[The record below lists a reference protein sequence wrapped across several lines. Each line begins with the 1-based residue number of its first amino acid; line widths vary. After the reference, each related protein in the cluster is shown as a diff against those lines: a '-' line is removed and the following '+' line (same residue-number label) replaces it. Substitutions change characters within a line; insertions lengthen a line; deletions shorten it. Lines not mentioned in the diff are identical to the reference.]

1 MASASPASP
10 SSLSAT
16 APVRRG
22 RGAKRVLPGFGLTLG
37 YTLFYLSIIVLIPLS
52 ALIFKTFELSWPQFW
67 EAVSS
72 PRVVA
77 SYKLTFGTSFIAA
90 CVNLVF
96 GLLIAWVLV
105 RYKFP
110 GKKIVDALVDLPFAL
125 PTAVAGI
132 SLTALLAGNGWVGQY
147 LEPLG
152 VQLAFNPN
160 GIVIALIFIGLPFV
174 VRTVQPVLEDSE
186 KELEEAATSLG
197 ASRWQIFYKVILPSI
212 LPALMTGFA
221 MAFARAV
228 GEYGSVIFI
237 AGNMPMV
244 SEITPLIIIGKLE
257 QYDYAGATAVAV
269 VMLVIS
275 FVLLLVI
282 NALQAWQRRHTGTP
296 A

>member
-10 SSLSAT
+10 GLGAT
-16 APVRRG
+16 APARRG

-52 ALIFKTFELSWPQFW
+52 ALIFKTFELTWDQFW
-67 EAVSS
+67 QAVSA

-77 SYKLTFGTSFIAA
+77 SYKLTFGASFMAA

-132 SLTALLAGNGWVGQY
+132 SLTALLAGNGWVGQF

-152 VQLAFNPN
+152 IQLAFNPN

-212 LPALMTGFA
+212 LPALITGFA

-244 SEITPLIIIGKLE
+244 SEITPLIIISKLE
-257 QYDYAGATAVAV
+257 QYDYTGATAVAV
-269 VMLVIS
+269 VMLLIS

-282 NALQAWQRRHTGTP
+282 NALQAWQRRHAGAP